1 MIFEEKFSNSE
12 YNWWCVSACL
22 AACYVRSYSFEP
34 NIH

>member
-12 YNWWCVSACL
+12 YNWCVSACL